1 MSTVYSNCTSVNK
14 HVSEEFYPVAYNYKD
29 LFELVE
35 REPDESVRK
44 ITKSFIYPWPNTYS
58 FTKQIAED
66 IISKEG
72 RELPIGIFRPGISKE
87 NKMKIF
93 LVFFFWGG
101 KIKVVFYT

>member
-35 REPDESVRK
+35 RESDESVRK

-93 LVFFFWGG
+93 LVFYFFLGG
-101 KIKVVFYT
+101 